1 MVDSDFHGGDE
12 NWIAHLGSPGPLSPR
27 AGIVPPTPLYNFGE
41 EVCFSFFHS
50 LEPRVL
56 IVFMRSP

>member
-1 MVDSDFHGGDE
+1 MTVHACGSDSGLGAVVDSDFHGGDE

-41 EVCFSFFHS
+41 EVCFSFS
-50 LEPRVL
+50 
-56 IVFMRSP
+56 